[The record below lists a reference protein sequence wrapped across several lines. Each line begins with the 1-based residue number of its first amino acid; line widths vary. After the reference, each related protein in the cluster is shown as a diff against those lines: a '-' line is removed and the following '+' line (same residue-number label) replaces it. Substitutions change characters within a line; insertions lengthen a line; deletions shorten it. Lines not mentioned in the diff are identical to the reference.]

1 MILQFRIPQRFFLA
15 ISFFIL
21 FNQISVAQTSDTTWW
36 HNKVRNIHYLPH
48 GNDFVLANGK
58 MRFNRALYGTNTAF
72 RVEAGD
78 LPEFAMYMPG
88 MGGNFKF
95 GLIAGDKSKW
105 ITNAKNIKAIYR
117 PGSMLYEIRDS
128 LLGKGVMKI
137 TILALADS
145 EGMIIKTEFT
155 NVPSNIELLW
165 VYGGA
170 SGKKFSRDGDVG
182 ADPESSFYL
191 QPNYCKDNIYTITN
205 NSFSLLYG
213 SGKVLSE
220 EDRYGNKPA
229 GNDVKT
235 PVLEENNSQKQ
246 LLGIVPPSSSLHEV
260 DAMKQNDPLELFQSK
275 GSATPAISGNI
286 KISNGEYYFLIQNSE
301 FKKVNIVYEDLKNIF
316 NNAEAARKK
325 IAERIVVNTPDP
337 FINTLGGALG
347 MAADAIWEEPTYMH
361 GAVAWRMRLP
371 AWRGPYAADPLGW
384 HDRARMHF
392 SSYANS
398 QVTTPESGPVV
409 ADTALH
415 LSRQMEKMGTS
426 VFSSGY
432 ISRSPNNNKVPH
444 HYDMNL
450 VYIDELL
457 EHFNWTGDI
466 EYVKKMW
473 PVLQR
478 HLAWEKRNFDADGDG
493 LYDAYAAIWASDAL
507 QYSGGGV
514 THSSAYNYRANKM
527 AAQIAKMIGEDAMPY
542 QMEADKILNA
552 MNSILWMPKEGHYAE
567 YKDLLGNKLLH
578 TSAAL
583 WTIYHAIDEK
593 AADPFQAYQSLKYID
608 NNIPHIPVKANG
620 LDKKDLYVLSTTNWE
635 PYEWS
640 LNNVVLAESQHTAL
654 ANWQGQR
661 PEEAYKIWE
670 SSLIESM
677 YIGASPG
684 GFQQLT
690 FYDAIRGELY
700 RDFAD
705 GIGISAR
712 ALVEGLF
719 GISPDALNNKL
730 TIQPGWPLQWDHAS
744 LTIPDITIDF
754 KRSAGSDVYTI
765 VPSFQKEMNLKLLLR
780 TKSAG
785 IKSIMVNDKI
795 VSWKNVDDAIGDPVI
810 EINSAYQKKYEIK
823 IVWEEKQHDKVEMK
837 KFYLKANEFSIQFS
851 NAVVQKIFDPQNI
864 LMNSE
869 IINNSLQGFILSDT
883 GAHTVFVKLKQNGFV
898 WWKPLDILAKNKIEI
913 ISEQPLQNNEI
924 RFSIKNNGTDDEDCV
939 IRINSGND
947 TFINRMS
954 VRALSN
960 SNVISVPAE
969 NLYPGTNKVNF
980 SWGELPHGFRY
991 VAQSSYQN
999 IINWN
1004 VSSKNLKLEEIDLTK
1019 FFNDKVTQIFK
1030 NQYLSPRP
1038 NVPTLQLPTQGIG
1051 EWTHPLITANIDDI
1065 GLRKLAG
1072 EKNEITLPQGI
1083 SFQTPSDISKSNII
1097 FTSQW
1102 DNYPKQVVIPL
1113 SGKASHV
1120 YLLMA
1125 GATNPMQS
1133 RITNGVVFINY
1144 TDGTSDSLLLKNPE
1158 TWWPI
1163 EQDYLED
1170 GYAFH
1175 NSAAKPIRIH
1185 LKTGEITSTLDNS
1198 INKYNG
1204 KMIDGGAATVL
1215 DMMLDGNK
1223 NLKDI
1228 TLHTRAND
1236 VVIGLM
1242 SVSLV
1247 RL

>member
-1 MILQFRIPQRFFLA
+1 MMLQFQFVNRFFLA
-15 ISFFIL
+15 VVFFMFCQISF
-21 FNQISVAQTSDTTWW
+21 AQSSDTTWW
-36 HNKVRNIHYLPH
+36 HNKIRNIHYLPR
-48 GNDFVLANGK
+48 GNDFVLANGR

-105 ITNAKNIKAIYR
+105 LIDAKNIKTIYR

-128 LLGKGVMKI
+128 LLGNGEMKI
-137 TILALADS
+137 TVLALADA
-145 EGMIIKTEFT
+145 EGMILKTEFN
-155 NVPSNIELLW
+155 NVPANVELVWL
-165 VYGGA
+165 YGGA
-170 SGKKFSRDGDVG
+170 SGKKFSRDGDIG

-191 QPNYCKDNIYTITN
+191 KPEYCKDNIYKIN
-205 NSFSLLYG
+205 KNQFDLFYG

-235 PVLEENNSQKQ
+235 PLQEEKNSQKQ
-246 LLGIVPPSSSLHEV
+246 LAGIIPPSSTIHEV
-260 DAMKQNDPLELFQSK
+260 DAMKQNDPLELFNSK
-275 GSATPAISGNI
+275 RSATPAISGNI
-286 KISNGEYYFLIQNSE
+286 KISNGEYYFLIQNPES
-301 FKKVNIVYEDLKNIF
+301 KKINIVYHDLKNIF

-325 IAERIVVNTPDP
+325 LAERIIINTPDP

-347 MAADAIWEEPTYMH
+347 MAADAIWEEPSFMH

-371 AWRGPYAADPLGW
+371 AWRGPYVADPLGW

-398 QVTTPESGPVV
+398 QVTSPESGPVV
-409 ADTALH
+409 ADTSLH
-415 LSRQMEKMGTS
+415 LSRQQEKMGTS

-432 ISRSPNNNKVPH
+432 ISRSPNNNKVAH

-473 PVLQR
+473 PVLKL

-527 AAQIAKMIGEDAMPY
+527 AAEIAKMIGEDATPY
-542 QMEADKILNA
+542 QKEADKILHA
-552 MNSILWMPKEGHYAE
+552 MNSILWMPNEGHYAE
-567 YKDLLGNKLLH
+567 YKDLLGNKILH
-578 TSAAL
+578 PSAAL

-593 AADPFQAYQSLKYID
+593 AADPFKAYQSLRYID

-620 LDKKDLYVLSTTNWE
+620 LDKKELYVLSTTNWE

-661 PEEAYKIWE
+661 PDEAYKIWE

-677 YIGASPG
+677 YLGASPG
-684 GFQQLT
+684 NFQQLS

-719 GISPDALNNKL
+719 GIKPDALNNTL
-730 TIQPGWPLQWDHAS
+730 TIQPGWPQQWDHAS
-744 LTIPDITIDF
+744 LTIPDIKIDF
-754 KRSAGSDVYTI
+754 KRSAGNEMYTI

-785 IKSIMVNDKI
+785 IKTITVNDKI

-810 EINSAYQKKYEIK
+810 EINSPYQKKYEIK
-823 IVWEEKQHDKVEMK
+823 IVWQDKQHDKIELK
-837 KFYLKANEFSIQFS
+837 KNYLAGDKFSIQFP
-851 NAVVQKIFDPQNI
+851 NAVIQKIFDPQKV
-864 LMNSE
+864 LTNSQ
-869 IINNSLQGFILSDT
+869 ITNTGLQGNISFDNGS
-883 GAHTVFVKLKQNGFV
+883 HTAFVNIKQNGFS
-898 WWKPLDILAKNKIEI
+898 WWQPLDINIKDEIKIISSNNQIETIKNK
-913 ISEQPLQNNEI
+913 P
-924 RFSIKNNGTDDEDCV
+924 
-939 IRINSGND
+939 
-947 TFINRMS
+947 
-954 VRALSN
+954 
-960 SNVISVPAE
+960 
-969 NLYPGTNKVNF
+969 
-980 SWGELPHGFRY
+980 
-991 VAQSSYQN
+991 
-999 IINWN
+999 
-1004 VSSKNLKLEEIDLTK
+1004 KLEEIDLTK

-1038 NVPTLQLPTQGIG
+1038 KVPTLQLPTQGIG

-1083 SFQTPSDISKSNII
+1083 SFKTPSDISKANIV

-1125 GATNPMQS
+1125 GSTNPMQS
-1133 RITNGVVFINY
+1133 RITNGIVYINY
-1144 TDGTSDSLLLKNPE
+1144 TDSTSDSLLLKNPE
-1158 TWWPI
+1158 TWLPI
-1163 EQDYLED
+1163 EQDFLED

-1175 NSAAKPIRIH
+1175 SSASKPIRIH
-1185 LKTGEITSTLDNS
+1185 LKTGEITSTLENS
-1198 INKYNG
+1198 IDKYNG

-1215 DMMLDGNK
+1215 DMPLDQNK
-1223 NLKDI
+1223 SLKEI
-1228 TLHTRAND
+1228 KLVTLAND

-1242 SVSLV
+1242 SLTLV
-1247 RL
+1247 RKFLQ

>member
-1 MILQFRIPQRFFLA
+1 MKKLYC
-15 ISFFIL
+15 ISFIFMVA
-21 FNQISVAQTSDTTWW
+21 FQNAFAQTDTTWW
-36 HNKVRNIHYLPH
+36 HNKVRNIHYLPQ

-78 LPEFAMYMPG
+78 LPEFALYMPG

-105 ITNAKNIKAIYR
+105 LINADNIKTIYR

-128 LLGKGVMKI
+128 LLGNGVMRI
-137 TILALADS
+137 SILALADA
-145 EGMIIKTEFT
+145 EGMIIKTEFK
-155 NVPSNIELLW
+155 NVPSNPELLW

-170 SGKKFSRDGDVG
+170 SGKKFSRDGDIG

-191 QPNYCKDNIYTITN
+191 KPDNCKDNLFKITN

-229 GNDVKT
+229 GNDVVT
-235 PVLEENNSQKQ
+235 PIIGENNSQKQ
-246 LLGIVPPSSSLHEV
+246 LTGVVPVASSLHEV
-260 DAMKQNDPLELFQSK
+260 DAKKQNDLLELFRSK
-275 GSATPAISGNI
+275 GSATPAIAGSLKNLDREYFFLVQNPGSEKLNIAYSG
-286 KISNGEYYFLIQNSE
+286 
-301 FKKVNIVYEDLKNIF
+301 LKNIF

-325 IAERIVVNTPDP
+325 LAERIIVNTPDP

-347 MAADAIWEEPTYMH
+347 IAADAIWEDPTYMH

-371 AWRGPYAADPLGW
+371 AWRGPYVADPLGW
-384 HDRARMHF
+384 HDRARTHF
-392 SSYANS
+392 SAYANS
-398 QVTTPESGPVV
+398 QVTSPETGPVV

-415 LSRQMEKMGTS
+415 LARQLEKIGTS
-426 VFSSGY
+426 MFSSGY
-432 ISRSPNNNKVPH
+432 ISRNPNRNNVAH

-457 EHFNWTGDI
+457 NHFNWTGDI
-466 EYVKKMW
+466 DYVKKMW

-478 HLAWEKRNFDADGDG
+478 HLAWEKRNFDVDGDG

-514 THSSAYNYRANKM
+514 THSSAYNYRANTM
-527 AAQIAKMIGEDAMPY
+527 AAQIAKMIGEDPVPY
-542 QMEADKILNA
+542 QKEADKILQAIN
-552 MNSILWMPKEGHYAE
+552 NILWMPDKGWYAE

-578 TSAAL
+578 PAAGL
-583 WTIYHAIDEK
+583 WTIYHAIDSK
-593 AADPFQAYQSLKYID
+593 VPGVLQTYQSLKYID

-620 LDKKDLYVLSTTNWE
+620 LDKKDLYVLSTTNWH

-654 ANWQGQR
+654 AYWQGQR
-661 PEEAYKIWE
+661 SDEAYKIWE

-677 YIGASPG
+677 YLGASPG
-684 GFQQLT
+684 SFQQLS

-719 GISPDALNNKL
+719 GVNPDALNNTL
-730 TIQPGWPLQWDHAS
+730 TIKPGWPQQWDHAS
-744 LTIPDITIDF
+744 FTIPDIKIDF
-754 KRSAGSDVYTI
+754 KRNGNNDTYTI
-765 VPSFQKEMNLKLLLR
+765 IPSFQKQMNLVFCVKAK
-780 TKSAG
+780 TAG
-785 IKSIMVNDKI
+785 VKSITVNGKNHKWLNPPDAMSNPVVGI
-795 VSWKNVDDAIGDPVI
+795 VTG
-810 EINSAYQKKYEIK
+810 YQKRYLIK
-823 IVWEEKQHDKVEMK
+823 IVWDTK
-837 KFYLKANEFSIQFS
+837 KFDRPILKRNYLNNSEFNIQFT
-851 NAVVQKIFDPQNI
+851 NAVIEFFDDPHNI
-864 LMNSE
+864 LSNPE
-869 IINNSLQGFILSDT
+869 INGKSFRATINAAAGN
-883 GAHTVFVKLKQNGFV
+883 HTVFLRLNQNGFL
-898 WWKPLDILAKNKIEI
+898 WWEPMDINVKDETKI
-913 ISEQPLQNNEI
+913 ISSSQPNNGLK
-924 RFSIKNNGTDDEDCV
+924 IKNDA
-939 IRINSGND
+939 R
-947 TFINRMS
+947 
-954 VRALSN
+954 
-960 SNVISVPAE
+960 
-969 NLYPGTNKVNF
+969 
-980 SWGELPHGFRY
+980 
-991 VAQSSYQN
+991 
-999 IINWN
+999 
-1004 VSSKNLKLEEIDLTK
+1004 LEKIDLSK

-1051 EWTHPLITANIDDI
+1051 EWTHPLITASIDDI
-1065 GLRKLAG
+1065 GFRKLAG

-1083 SFQTPSDISKSNII
+1083 SFQTPSDTSKPNII

-1102 DNYPKQVVIPL
+1102 DNYPKQVAIPL
-1113 SGKASHV
+1113 SGKASHA

-1125 GATNPMQS
+1125 GSTNPMQS
-1133 RITNGVVFINY
+1133 RMTNGIVYINY
-1144 TDGTSDSLLLKNPE
+1144 TDGTSDSLELKNPE

-1175 NSAAKPIRIH
+1175 NNAPKPIRIH

-1198 INKYNG
+1198 IAKYNG
-1204 KMIDGGAATVL
+1204 KMIDGGAATVF
-1215 DMMLDGNK
+1215 DMPLNQNK
-1223 NLKDI
+1223 ILKEIKLI
-1228 TLHTRAND
+1228 TIAND

-1242 SVSLV
+1242 SLTLV
-1247 RL
+1247 R

>member
-1 MILQFRIPQRFFLA
+1 MKEFFFVCCVFTCIIFA
-15 ISFFIL
+15 NSSF
-21 FNQISVAQTSDTTWW
+21 AQSMDTTWW
-36 HNKVRNIHYLPH
+36 HNKVRTIHYLPQ

-58 MRFNRALYGTNTAF
+58 MRFNRALYGANTAF

-95 GLIAGDKSKW
+95 GLIAGNKSKW
-105 ITNAKNIKAIYR
+105 IIDADSIKTIYR
-117 PGSMLYEIRDS
+117 PGSMLYQIKDP
-128 LLGKGVMKI
+128 LLGNGVMKI
-137 TILALADS
+137 MILALDDA
-145 EGMIIKTEFT
+145 EGMIIKTEFS
-155 NVPSNIELLW
+155 NVPPNIRLLW

-170 SGKKFSRDGDVG
+170 SGKKFSRDGDIG

-191 QPNYCKDNIYTITN
+191 KSDYCKDNIYKISN
-205 NSFSLLYG
+205 NSFTLSYG

-229 GNDVKT
+229 GNDVKIS
-235 PVLEENNSQKQ
+235 PQEENNSQKQ
-246 LLGIVPPSSSLHEV
+246 LVGIIPLSSTLHEV
-260 DAMKQNDPLELFQSK
+260 DAMKQNNPYELFQSK
-275 GSATPAISGNI
+275 PSSTPVVAGNI
-286 KISNGEYYFLIQNSE
+286 KDLKGEYFFLIQNPGS
-301 FKKVNIVYEDLKNIF
+301 KKINIAYNGLKNIF
-316 NNAEAARKK
+316 EKAEAARKK
-325 IAERIVVNTPDP
+325 LAGRIIINTPDP
-337 FINTLGGALG
+337 FINTLGGTLSI
-347 MAADAIWEEPTYMH
+347 AADAIWEDPSYMH

-371 AWRGPYAADPLGW
+371 AWRGPYVADPLGW
-384 HDRARMHF
+384 HDRARKHF
-392 SSYANS
+392 SAYANS
-398 QVTTPESGPVV
+398 QVTTPERGPVA
-409 ADTALH
+409 ADTTLH

-457 EHFNWTGDI
+457 EHFNWTGDAGYI
-466 EYVKKMW
+466 KKMW

-514 THSSAYNYRANKM
+514 THSSAYSYRANKM
-527 AAQIAKMIGEDAMPY
+527 AAQIAPIIGEDPAPY
-542 QMEADKILNA
+542 KKEADKILNA
-552 MNSILWMPKEGHYAE
+552 MNSILWMPSKGWYAE
-567 YKDLLGNKLLH
+567 YKDMLGNKLLH
-578 TSAAL
+578 PSAAL

-593 AADPFQAYQSLKYID
+593 VPDAFQAYQSLRYID

-620 LDKKDLYVLSTTNWE
+620 LDKKDLYLLSTTNWQ

-654 ANWQGQR
+654 AYWQGGR
-661 PEEAYKIWE
+661 SDEAYKIWE

-677 YIGASPG
+677 YLGASPG
-684 GFQQLT
+684 NFQQLS

-719 GISPDALNNKL
+719 GIKPDALNNTL
-730 TIQPGWPLQWDHAS
+730 TIQPGWPLGWDHAS
-744 LTIPDITIDF
+744 LTIPDVKIDF
-754 KRSAGSDVYTI
+754 KSSAGSEVYTI
-765 VPSFQKEMNLKLLLR
+765 VPSFQKDMNLKFLVR
-780 TKSAG
+780 TKSTG
-785 IKSIMVNDKI
+785 VKSITVNDKI

-810 EINSAYQKKYEIK
+810 EIKFSYQKKYVVK
-823 IVWEEKQHDKVEMK
+823 IVWQENEHDKVELK
-837 KFYLKANEFSIQFS
+837 KFYLKGDKFSIQFP
-851 NAVVQKIFDPQNI
+851 NAVVQKMYDPQNVFI
-864 LMNSE
+864 NAVTNSNKLSATVRIE
-869 IINNSLQGFILSDT
+869 AGF
-883 GAHTVFVKLKQNGFV
+883 HTVFVQIKQNGFS
-898 WWKPLDILAKNKIEI
+898 WWQPLDINVRDEAKMILSSQPNNQIELAK
-913 ISEQPLQNNEI
+913 S
-924 RFSIKNNGTDDEDCV
+924 R
-939 IRINSGND
+939 
-947 TFINRMS
+947 
-954 VRALSN
+954 
-960 SNVISVPAE
+960 
-969 NLYPGTNKVNF
+969 
-980 SWGELPHGFRY
+980 
-991 VAQSSYQN
+991 
-999 IINWN
+999 
-1004 VSSKNLKLEEIDLTK
+1004 LEKIDLSK

-1038 NVPTLQLPTQGIG
+1038 KVPTLQLPTQGIG

-1072 EKNEITLPQGI
+1072 EKNEIALPQGI
-1083 SFQTPSDISKSNII
+1083 SFQTPSDISKPNIV

-1113 SGKASHV
+1113 SGKASHA

-1125 GATNPMQS
+1125 GSTNPMQS
-1133 RITNGVVFINY
+1133 RIINGIVYINY
-1144 TDGTSDSLLLKNPE
+1144 IDGTSDSLELRNPE

-1163 EQDYLED
+1163 EQDYFED

-1175 NSAAKPIRIH
+1175 NAFPKPIRIH
-1185 LKTGEITSTLDNS
+1185 FKTGEITSTLDNS
-1198 INKYNG
+1198 IAKYNG
-1204 KMIDGGAATVL
+1204 KMIDGGSATVL
-1215 DMMLDGNK
+1215 DMPVNANK
-1223 NLKDI
+1223 ILKEI
-1228 TLHTRAND
+1228 KLVTVAND

-1242 SVSLV
+1242 SLTLV
-1247 RL
+1247 RQ